1 MEPTCTT
8 TQEAEMTTLEI
19 LKQTREQYYTMT
31 LKAGEKYLKALA
43 LKGEIL
49 PWAKGRVANGN
60 YAVNIHVLN
69 AEIESLEAAAETPR
83 TSAPLQHCR
92 KCGAPMTAIGKC
104 DECDDWDY

>member
-49 PWAKGRVANGN
+49 PW
-60 YAVNIHVLN
+60 
-69 AEIESLEAAAETPR
+69 EICGEYPRPQRRNREPGSRRRDATHKRTTPALPQVRR
-83 TSAPLQHCR
+83 T
-92 KCGAPMTAIGKC
+92 
-104 DECDDWDY
+104 DDSDRQMR